1 MALDTPIPSALAVVG
16 SKVAAPA
23 GEVLRVL
30 RAVRAGVAGGYS
42 PGDSSR
48 REAALGVKPGDVPA
62 SERCF
67 AIVGGVLRAYASGGD
82 CWANDEGVRF
92 LTLSD
97 AFDEAQG
104 FGEVAAAAA
113 LVAEEQ
119 VGLQFAP
126 SALGA
131 LKPLKDALWVM
142 APDRQLPFLLQH
154 LDRAIARVS
163 VVVKRR

>member
-1 MALDTPIPSALAVVG
+1 M
-16 SKVAAPA
+16 
-23 GEVLRVL
+23 
-30 RAVRAGVAGGYS
+30 
-42 PGDSSR
+42 
-48 REAALGVKPGDVPA
+48 KPGDVPA